1 MRFDGNMSYN
11 ISKVHIQQDKKEKK
25 KKKDKDRDRDRDD
38 DRRDRDRD
46 RERKES
52 RDGGDRSSGGRE
64 ESRDRDRERRR
75 DDRPRSPR
83 SPRPPRS
90 PERSNEEREED
101 RVVRQMRREQEEKA
115 KKEKEESKSI
125 IQLWPT
131 HNTSSPR
138 RQSTCFPK
146 NGISRSNLLSFL
158 FRNHSTLASSPLIK
172 YRVHNRDTRRRDPTQ
187 KLKGALAI
195 RWASPLPAFV
205 TNSHHRHQLSSID
218 N

>member
-1 MRFDGNMSYN
+1 MSYN

-75 DDRPRSPR
+75 DERPRSPR

-125 IQLWPT
+125 QHWPT
-131 HNTSSPR
+131 HYTSSPR
-138 RQSTCFPK
+138 RQSTCLPK

>member
-1 MRFDGNMSYN
+1 MR
-11 ISKVHIQQDKKEKK
+11 IQQDKKEKK

-38 DRRDRDRD
+38 DRRERDRD

-52 RDGGDRSSGGRE
+52 RDGDRSSGGRE

-75 DDRPRSPR
+75 DDRPR

-125 IQLWPT
+125 IQHWPT

-138 RQSTCFPK
+138 RQSTCFTK

-158 FRNHSTLASSPLIK
+158 FRNHSTLASSPLIS